1 MIKNWSVGITEAI
14 LDDIYLKDINVA
26 IYNRDIKNIKKE
38 IDFLLKRNTLFNDT
52 GTTEDIL
59 DKFNKKIPS
68 DKFPFITND
77 VKNLLIIFKR
87 VTKKTHFKL
96 LLGSIT
102 TNMCRKFHTDNN
114 TLRMLCTY
122 SGAGTLWLPKE
133 NINLEALENFGSNEE
148 IVIDKN
154 NIKQANTGAVIILKG
169 EKYSDDTQ
177 AAVHKSPSIESKR
190 GKRLLLRIDTN
201 EFLKTC

>member
-59 DKFNKKIPS
+59 DKFNKEIPS